1 MTALQKDKSNPVN
14 PALLW
19 AIMIFFKFM
28 VSCEWAIQEKIQ
40 TKWGGGGWGLTSFKE
55 KSLKFLELSLC
66 LYHWSFNTWKFHK
79 IVITIGI
86 SKPKTKTH
94 AMEILHGFFITPGNS
109 TSLLL
114 TPLLNLKFPHSVYLF
129 NTLGNLCPQPPSL
142 FGFFWNGICK
152 LIKTC
157 HWGTVT
163 WVIFGIWK
171 KNETNHVSKNSFKRH
186 NINYTLMKYSTYNM

>member
-1 MTALQKDKSNPVN
+1 MRRDTFSWQHFKKISRTLLTLPCFELSWFFSSLWLVVNGLFKKKSKLSGVEG
-14 PALLW
+14 
-19 AIMIFFKFM
+19 
-28 VSCEWAIQEKIQ
+28 V
-40 TKWGGGGWGLTSFKE
+40 E

-79 IVITIGI
+79 IIITIGI

-94 AMEILHGFFITPGNS
+94 AMEISHGFFITPGNS

-129 NTLGNLCPQPPSL
+129 NTLWNPCPQPPSL
-142 FGFFWNGICK
+142 FRFFWNGICK

-171 KNETNHVSKNSFKRH
+171 KSETNHVSKNSFKRH

>member
-1 MTALQKDKSNPVN
+1 
-14 PALLW
+14 
-19 AIMIFFKFM
+19 MIFFKFM
-28 VSCEWAIQEKIQ
+28 VSCKWTIQEKIHFS
-40 TKWGGGGWGLTSFKE
+40 KKH
-55 KSLKFLELSLC
+55 LEISQNC
-66 LYHWSFNTWKFHK
+66 YNHWNFQA
-79 IVITIGI
+79 
-86 SKPKTKTH
+86 KTKTH
-94 AMEILHGFFITPGNS
+94 AMEISHGFFITPGNS

-129 NTLGNLCPQPPSL
+129 NTLGNSMSSTPSL

-171 KNETNHVSKNSFKRH
+171 KSKTNHVSKNSFKRH
-186 NINYTLMKYSTYNM
+186 NINYTLMKYSTYNI